1 MKGVILG
8 VTGKLSH
15 DSLPAHM
22 SGAIAGNQASYQ
34 STSRQISVSEKR
46 LELAVWLFIT
56 ISSCSLPGWK
66 TLQTTDLC
74 YQNHIYR
81 EYDKYDR

>member
-15 DSLPAHM
+15 DTLPAHM

-34 STSRQISVSEKR
+34 STNHQISVSEKR
-46 LELAVWLFIT
+46 LELAVWLFVT
-56 ISSCSLPGWK
+56 ISSCSVPGWK
-66 TLQTTDLC
+66 TLQ
-74 YQNHIYR
+74 YH
-81 EYDKYDR
+81 